1 MSFFFSSDVP
11 RIGASTSAS
20 GGAAR
25 IGAAGALTGAQRA
38 STVFVDVAQT
48 PTKADI
54 SRGGFAL
61 GEVALNPDL
70 VASFLDDLVVVRT
83 KVVSQSVVP
92 GTAVARGTAVDVV
105 MANPSTLPVNVIPG
119 VHTAFTDLTVA
130 QLNDRFAGNTAI
142 RDIVRH
148 TTDPDQLTTA
158 QRQTLTTALQNADVP
173 IDDENTVDAAFT
185 GIQAAFQLMG

>member
-11 RIGASTSAS
+11 RISGS

-25 IGAAGALTGAQRA
+25 LGTAGAAAAAAPRA
-38 STVFVDVAQT
+38 STVFVDVSQA
-48 PTKADI
+48 PTRADI

-61 GEVALNPDL
+61 GEVSLNPDL
-70 VASFLDDLVVVRT
+70 VSSFLDELVVVRT
-83 KVVSQSVVP
+83 KVVSQSILS
-92 GTAVARGTAVDVV
+92 GTAVARGTAIDVV

-119 VHTAFTDLTVA
+119 VHTAFTEMTTA
-130 QLNDRFAGNTAI
+130 QLNDRFTDNTTI

-148 TTDPDQLTTA
+148 TTSPEDLTTA
-158 QRQTLTTALQNADVP
+158 QRQTLTSALQNADVQ
-173 IDDENTVDAAFT
+173 IDDEHTVDSAYT

>member
-11 RIGASTSAS
+11 RISGS

-38 STVFVDVAQT
+38 STVFVDVAQE
-48 PTKADI
+48 PTRADI

-70 VASFLDDLVVVRT
+70 VASFLDDLVIVRT
-83 KVVSQSVVP
+83 KVVSQSILA
-92 GTAVARGTAVDVV
+92 GTAVARGTAIDVV
-105 MANPSTLPVNVIPG
+105 MANPSNIPVNVIPG
-119 VHTAFTDLTVA
+119 VHAAFTELTMA
-130 QLNDRFAGNTAI
+130 QLNDQFAGNTAV

-148 TTDPDQLTTA
+148 TTSAEDLTTA
-158 QRQTLTTALQNADVP
+158 QRQTLTTALQSASIPVDE
-173 IDDENTVDAAFT
+173 ENTVDSAFA